1 MPIIQLSFQFP
12 LNVSIQGSST
22 AGQGGDILYYITP
35 IDNQGGTNHPNPLNI
50 DTKPKAYGE
59 VISVDHSARQI
70 RVDTTG
76 YPAITLTPDHYLFFS
91 KDRRVNV
98 SGVIGY
104 FAETEYR
111 NYSKLPAEMFATSVN
126 YVESSK

>member
-91 KDRRVNV
+91 KDRRTSM
-98 SGVIGY
+98 SGILGY
-104 FAETEYR
+104 YSLVEYR
-111 NYSKLPAEMFATSVN
+111 NYSSKQAEIFATST
-126 YVESSK
+126 EFSSSSK